1 MGNVTAGGISEGDDD
16 ETEFFEVC
24 VLYERELFCSYKE
37 EAVGHR
43 RRSTQLTLNH

>member
-1 MGNVTAGGISEGDDD
+1 MGNVTTGGVSEGEDD

-24 VLYERELFCSYKE
+24 ILYECELFCSYKE

-43 RRSTQLTLNH
+43 GRNTIEMF